1 MHKKFIEHLKYVH
14 KKRFHEKKISR
25 KTLFFIREYGP
36 KSHIATVIIRQS
48 LLVLLFA
55 TTLSLVGGMGLES
68 VKQKIISVLPLLILI
83 PALNDMIGD
92 FGTIVSS
99 KITTMLYLGHI
110 KRNVL
115 AEKEVRKM
123 LSAVVLISL
132 MSAVY
137 LGVASSALSV
147 FMGFNLTLEI
157 LLKVVFTSL
166 LMSLALISI
175 IILLAV
181 FGSLMIYKR
190 REDPDNFLIPITT
203 SVADAGSLLLFYVL
217 ILALF

>member
-14 KKRFHEKKISR
+14 KKRFHERKISR
-25 KTLFFIREYGP
+25 KTLFFMREYGP
-36 KSHIATVIIRQS
+36 KSHVATLIIRQS
-48 LLVLLFA
+48 LLVLLLA
-55 TTLSLVGGMGLES
+55 TTLSLAGGIGLES

-110 KRNVL
+110 SRNVL
-115 AEKEVRKM
+115 GEKEVRKM
-123 LSAVVLISL
+123 LSAVVLIALS
-132 MSAVY
+132 SAVY
-137 LGVASSALSV
+137 LGVLSSALSV
-147 FMGFNLTLEI
+147 FMGFNLTLGI

-166 LMSLALISI
+166 LMSFALVSI

-203 SVADAGSLLLFYVL
+203 SVADFGSLVLFYFVVSVL
-217 ILALF
+217 F